1 MLNTQD
7 RHTTAQDG
15 RSYRKLSRLLDNS
28 IPLPGGM
35 RIGLDGLLGLI
46 PGVGDAVGSM
56 LSMFIL
62 YEAHQRNAPK
72 IVLLRMIL
80 NIAID
85 AFIGA
90 IPILG
95 DIFDFFWKAN
105 EKNARLLDAYDRDP
119 RRTYRRSAASSAA
132 LLIAMVAL
140 IIGII
145 YLTVALFTF
154 IWRQLV

>member
-1 MLNTQD
+1 MAAEHQFATNAEQ
-7 RHTTAQDG
+7 AP
-15 RSYRKLSRLLDNS
+15 SYRKLSRLLDSS
-28 IPLPGGM
+28 IPLPGGF

-46 PGVGDAVGSM
+46 PGVGDAIGGA

-62 YEAHQRNAPK
+62 YEAHRRNAPK

-95 DIFDFFWKAN
+95 DLFDFFWKAN
-105 EKNARLLDAYDRDP
+105 EKNARLLDAYYRDP
-119 RRTYRRSAASSAA
+119 HSTYRRSATSSAA
-132 LLIAMVAL
+132 LLAAIVAL
-140 IIGII
+140 MIGMI

-154 IWRQLV
+154 VWQQLV